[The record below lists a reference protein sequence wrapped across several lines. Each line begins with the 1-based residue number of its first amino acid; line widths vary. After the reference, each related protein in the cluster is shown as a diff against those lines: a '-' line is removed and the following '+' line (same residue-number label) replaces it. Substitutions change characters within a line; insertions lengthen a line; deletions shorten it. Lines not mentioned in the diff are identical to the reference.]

1 MPFDGS
7 VINSIVFELNQKL
20 QNGRIDKIYQPEKDE
35 LIIGIR
41 GFKES
46 YKLLISASSTYPRLH
61 LTMENKSNPQVP
73 PTFCML
79 LRKHLTGGRV
89 VSIHQPEFERIVE
102 ITIEC
107 QDEMGYSTTKM
118 LTVEIMG
125 RHSNII
131 FLDKESG
138 KIIDSIK
145 RISFDISSVREVLPG
160 RQYVYPPSNAEG
172 ELPKLSP
179 LTASFEN
186 FQKSIEHQSESLKAD
201 KFLMK
206 AFNGVSPIAAKEM
219 CTYGNIEFDSDIT
232 RISDEQRLSLYN
244 GLEVFALKLK
254 QNNYKPNI
262 VLEEGKLKDFFCI
275 DLKMYEHLQKRYL
288 DSISETVEKFYFEK
302 DNKDRI
308 KQKYGDIQKILT
320 NRLDRCY
327 KKLEILNDEL
337 SKAHDAGK
345 YKLYGD
351 LIMSNL
357 YQIAKDQS
365 KVNLINYFSEDQ
377 ENLEINMDTQLSPVS
392 NAQRYFKKYNK
403 SKSAM
408 ISIENQLLENNLE
421 IEYLETQADNLD
433 KCTEELEINE
443 IRQELAEQGY
453 TKKKIGSSKG
463 KNKNKV
469 AAPSKPMH
477 FMSSNG
483 FEIFVGKNNVQ
494 NDYLTI
500 KFAASNDIWLHT
512 KEIPGS
518 HVIVKA
524 GGKQLDD
531 ETLVEAANLAAFYSK
546 AKNSTKVPVDYT
558 ARKNVRKPNGAKPGM
573 VIYDT
578 NKTVYINPNEEDIKK
593 LTKIN

>member
-7 VINSIVFELNQKL
+7 VINSILFELNQKL

-41 GFKES
+41 GFQEN
-46 YKLLISASSTYPRLH
+46 YKLLISASSTFPRLH
-61 LTMENKSNPQVP
+61 LTMENKSNPQTP

-79 LRKHLTGGRV
+79 LRKHLIGGRL
-89 VSIHQPEFERIVE
+89 VSINQPEFERIIE

-172 ELPKLSP
+172 ELPKLNP

-186 FQKSIEHQSESLKAD
+186 LQKSIEHQADSLKVD

-206 AFNGVSPIAAKEM
+206 AFNGISPIAAKEM

-232 RISDEQRLSLYN
+232 RISDQQRLSLYK
-244 GLEVFALKLK
+244 GLETFASKLK
-254 QNNYKPNI
+254 QNEYKPNI
-262 VLEEGKLKDFFCI
+262 VIEQGKLKDFYCI
-275 DLKMYEHLQKRYL
+275 NLEMYEHLQKKYI

-308 KQKYGDIQKILT
+308 KQKYGDIQKIIT

-327 KKLEILNDEL
+327 KKLAILNDEL
-337 SKAHDAGK
+337 AKAHDAEK

-357 YQIAKDQS
+357 YQITKDQS
-365 KVNLINYFSEDQ
+365 KISLLNYFSENQ
-377 ENLEINMDTQLSPVS
+377 EHIEINMDTQLTPVS

-408 ISIENQLLENNLE
+408 VSIENQLQENALE
-421 IEYLETQADNLD
+421 IQYLETQADNLD

-453 TKKKIGSSKG
+453 TKRKKPGKG
-463 KNKNKV
+463 KTKAV
-469 AAPSKPMH
+469 AASKPMQ
-477 FMSSNG
+477 FVSSTG
-483 FEIFVGKNNVQ
+483 FEIYVGKNNVQ

-500 KFAASNDIWLHT
+500 KFAGPKDIWLHT

-518 HVIVKA
+518 HVIIKT
-524 GGKQLDD
+524 GGMQLDD
-531 ETLVEAANLAAFYSK
+531 ATLVEAANLAAFYSK
-546 AKNSTKVPVDYT
+546 AKNSSKVPVDYT
-558 ARKNVRKPNGAKPGM
+558 IRKNVRKPNGSKPGM
-573 VIYDT
+573 VIYES
-578 NKTVYINPNEEDIKK
+578 NKTVYIDPNEEDIKK
-593 LTKIN
+593 LTKMN

>member
-7 VINSIVFELNQKL
+7 VINSILFELNQKL

-41 GFKES
+41 GFQEN
-46 YKLLISASSTYPRLH
+46 YKLLISASSTFPRLH
-61 LTMENKSNPQVP
+61 LTMENKSNPQTP

-79 LRKHLTGGRV
+79 LRKHLIGGRLI
-89 VSIHQPEFERIVE
+89 SINQPEFERIIE

-172 ELPKLSP
+172 ELPKLNP

-186 FQKSIEHQSESLKAD
+186 LQKSIEHQADSLKVD

-206 AFNGVSPIAAKEM
+206 AFNGISPIAAKEM

-232 RISDEQRLSLYN
+232 RISDQQRLSLYK
-244 GLEVFALKLK
+244 GLETFASKLK
-254 QNNYKPNI
+254 QNEYKPNI
-262 VLEEGKLKDFFCI
+262 VIEQGKLKDFYCI
-275 DLKMYEHLQKRYL
+275 NLEMYEHLQKKYI

-308 KQKYGDIQKILT
+308 KQKYGDIQKIIT

-327 KKLEILNDEL
+327 KKLAILNDEL
-337 SKAHDAGK
+337 AKAHDAEK

-357 YQIAKDQS
+357 YQITKDQS
-365 KVNLINYFSEDQ
+365 KISLLNYFSENQ
-377 ENLEINMDTQLSPVS
+377 EHIEINMDTQLTPVS

-408 ISIENQLLENNLE
+408 VSIENQLQENALE
-421 IEYLETQADNLD
+421 IQYLETQADNLD

-453 TKKKIGSSKG
+453 TKRKKPGKG
-463 KNKNKV
+463 KTKAV
-469 AAPSKPMH
+469 AASKPMQ
-477 FMSSNG
+477 FVSSTG
-483 FEIFVGKNNVQ
+483 FEIYVGKNNVQ

-500 KFAASNDIWLHT
+500 KFAGPKDIWLHT

-518 HVIVKA
+518 HVIIKT
-524 GGKQLDD
+524 GGMQLDD
-531 ETLVEAANLAAFYSK
+531 ATLVEAANLAAFYSK
-546 AKNSTKVPVDYT
+546 AKNSSKVPVDYT
-558 ARKNVRKPNGAKPGM
+558 IRKNVRKPNGSKPGM
-573 VIYDT
+573 VIYES
-578 NKTVYINPNEEDIKK
+578 NKTVYIDPNEEDIKK
-593 LTKIN
+593 LTKMN

>member
-7 VINSIVFELNQKL
+7 VINSIIFELNQKL
-20 QNGRIDKIYQPEKDE
+20 QNGRIDKIHQPEKDE
-35 LIIGIR
+35 LIIAVR
-41 GFKES
+41 GFKEN

-61 LTMENKSNPQVP
+61 LTNESKSNPQSP

-79 LRKHLTGGRV
+79 LRKHLTGGRI
-89 VSIHQPEFERIVE
+89 VSIHQPEFERIIE
-102 ITIEC
+102 ITIES

-145 RISFDISSVREVLPG
+145 RISFDVSSVREVLPG
-160 RQYVYPPSNAEG
+160 RQYIYPPSSGEG
-172 ELPKLSP
+172 ALPKLNP
-179 LTASFEN
+179 LTASFESLI
-186 FQKSIEHQSESLKAD
+186 KSIEYETDSLKAD

-206 AFNGVSPIAAKEM
+206 AFNGISPVAAKEI
-219 CTYGNIEFDSDIT
+219 CTYSNIELDSDIT
-232 RISDEQRLSLYN
+232 RISDSLRLSLYK
-244 GLEVFALKLK
+244 GIELFVSKLK
-254 QNNYKPNI
+254 QNKYAPNI
-262 VLEEGKLKDFFCI
+262 ILEQGKPKDFYCI
-275 DLKMYEHLQKRYL
+275 ELSMYEHLQKEYL
-288 DSISETVEKFYFEK
+288 DSISETVERFYFVK

-308 KQKYGDIQKILT
+308 KQKYGDIQKIIS

-327 KKLEILNDEL
+327 KKLAILNDEL
-337 SKAHDAGK
+337 EKAHDAEK

-357 YQIAKDQS
+357 YQITKDQS
-365 KVNLINYFSEDQ
+365 KIKLLNYFSEDQ
-377 ENLEINMDTQLSPVS
+377 SVIEINMDTQLTTVA

-403 SKSAM
+403 SKSA
-408 ISIENQLLENNLE
+408 ITSIQHQLDENKQEL
-421 IEYLETQADNLD
+421 EYLETQADNLE

-453 TKKKIGSSKG
+453 TKKKKLVKG
-463 KNKNKV
+463 KAKSV
-469 AAPSKPMH
+469 AASKPMQ
-477 FMSSNG
+477 FVSSTG
-483 FEIFVGKNNVQ
+483 IEIYVGKNNVQ

-500 KFAASNDIWLHT
+500 KFAGPKDIWLHT

-518 HVIVKA
+518 HVIIRT
-524 GGKQLDD
+524 GGEQLDD
-531 ETLVEAANLAAFYSK
+531 ATLVEAANLAAFYSK

-578 NKTVYINPNEEDIKK
+578 NRTIYIDPNEEDINK

>member
-7 VINSIVFELNQKL
+7 VINSILFELNEKL

-41 GFKES
+41 GFKEN
-46 YKLLISASSTYPRLH
+46 YKLLISASPTFPRLH
-61 LTMENKSNPQVP
+61 LTMENKSNPQTP

-79 LRKHLTGGRV
+79 LRKHLIGGRL

-131 FLDKESG
+131 FMDKESG

-172 ELPKLSP
+172 ELPKLNP
-179 LTASFEN
+179 LTASFDN
-186 FQKSIEHQSESLKAD
+186 LKKSIEHQSDSLKVD

-206 AFNGVSPIAAKEM
+206 AFNGISPIAAKEM

-232 RISDEQRLSLYN
+232 RISDEQRLSLYK
-244 GLEVFALKLK
+244 GLETFVTRLK
-254 QNNYKPNI
+254 QNEYKPNI
-262 VLEEGKLKDFFCI
+262 VLDQGKLKDFYCI
-275 DLKMYEHLQKRYL
+275 ELAMYEHLQKEYI
-288 DSISETVEKFYFEK
+288 DSISEAVEKFYFVK

-308 KQKYGDIQKILT
+308 KQKYGDIQKIIN

-327 KKLEILNDEL
+327 KKLEILNNEL
-337 SKAHDAGK
+337 EKAHDAEK

-357 YQIAKDQS
+357 YQITKDQS
-365 KVNLINYFSEDQ
+365 KVSLLNYFSETQSYLD
-377 ENLEINMDTQLSPVS
+377 ISMDTQLTPVS

-403 SKSAM
+403 SKSALV
-408 ISIENQLLENNLE
+408 SIEHQLNENKQEL
-421 IEYLETQADNLD
+421 EYLETQADNLD

-443 IRQELAEQGY
+443 IRNELAEQGY
-453 TKKKIGSSKG
+453 TKKKKAGKG
-463 KNKNKV
+463 KSKAV
-469 AAPSKPMH
+469 ASSKPMQ
-477 FMSSNG
+477 FISSTG
-483 FEIFVGKNNVQ
+483 LEIYVGKNNVQ

-500 KFAASNDIWLHT
+500 KFAGPKDIWLHT

-518 HVIVKA
+518 HVIIKTDGA
-524 GGKQLDD
+524 PLDD
-531 ETLVEAANLAAFYSK
+531 ATLVEAANLAAFYSK

-558 ARKNVRKPNGAKPGM
+558 IRKNVRKPNGAKPGM

-578 NKTVYINPNEEDIKK
+578 NKTVYIDPNEDDIKK

>member
-46 YKLLISASSTYPRLH
+46 FKLLISASSTYPRLH

-186 FQKSIEHQSESLKAD
+186 LQNSIEHQSDSLKVD

-206 AFNGVSPIAAKEM
+206 AFNGISPIAAKEM
-219 CTYGNIEFDSDIT
+219 CIYGNIDFDSDIT
-232 RISDEQRLSLYN
+232 RISDELRRALYR
-244 GLEVFALKLK
+244 GLEFFVTKLK
-254 QNNYKPNI
+254 QNEYKPNI
-262 VLEEGKLKDFFCI
+262 ILEQGKLKDFYCI
-275 DLKMYEHLQKRYL
+275 DLKIYEHLHKEYL
-288 DSISETVEKFYFEK
+288 DSISEVVERFYFVK

-308 KQKYGDIQKILT
+308 KQKYGDIQKIIN

-327 KKLEILNDEL
+327 KKLEILNNEL
-337 SKAHDAGK
+337 EKAHDAEK

-351 LIMSNL
+351 LILSNL
-357 YQIAKDQS
+357 YQITKDQS
-365 KVNLINYFSEDQ
+365 KVSLLNYFSEDQ
-377 ENLEINMDTQLSPVS
+377 SYIDISMDTQITPVS

-408 ISIENQLLENNLE
+408 ISIEHQLNENKQEL
-421 IEYLETQADNLD
+421 EYLETQADNLE

-453 TKKKIGSSKG
+453 TKKKKVVKG
-463 KNKNKV
+463 KSKAV
-469 AAPSKPMH
+469 ASSKPMQ
-477 FMSSNG
+477 FISSTG
-483 FEIFVGKNNVQ
+483 VEIYVGKNNVQ

-500 KFAASNDIWLHT
+500 KFAGPKDIWLHT

-518 HVIVKA
+518 HVIIRTA
-524 GGKQLDD
+524 GGQLDD
-531 ETLVEAANLAAFYSK
+531 ATLVEAANLAAFYSK

-578 NKTVYINPNEEDIKK
+578 NKTVYIDPNEEDIKK

>member
-7 VINSIVFELNQKL
+7 VINSIIDELNQKL
-20 QNGRIDKIYQPEKDE
+20 QNGRVDKIYQPEKDE
-35 LIIGIR
+35 LILGIR
-41 GFKES
+41 GYKEN
-46 YKLLISASSTYPRLH
+46 YKLLISASSNYPRIH

-79 LRKHLTGGRV
+79 LRKHLLGGRL

-145 RISFDISSVREVLPG
+145 RVSFDISSVREVLPG
-160 RQYVYPPSNAEG
+160 RQYFYPPSGGEG
-172 ELPKLSP
+172 ELPKLNP
-179 LTASFEN
+179 LTASFESL
-186 FQKSIEHQSESLKAD
+186 QKSIEGQSESLKAD

-206 AFNGVSPIAAKEM
+206 AFNGISPVAAKEI
-219 CTYGNIEFDSDIT
+219 CTYGGIEFDADIT
-232 RISDEQRLSLYN
+232 RISDEQRLSLYK
-244 GLEVFALKLK
+244 GLAAFVLRLDQK
-254 QNNYKPNI
+254 QYKPNI
-262 VLEEGKLKDFFCI
+262 VLDQGKLKDFYCI
-275 DLKMYEHLQKRYL
+275 DLKMYAHLQKEYIE
-288 DSISETVEKFYFEK
+288 SISEAVERFYFEK

-308 KQKYGDIQKILT
+308 KQKYGDIQKIIT

-327 KKLEILNDEL
+327 KKLSILDEEL
-337 SKAHDAGK
+337 GKAHDAEK

-357 YQIAKDQS
+357 YQITKDQS
-365 KVNLINYFSEDQ
+365 KINVLNYFSENPDYI
-377 ENLEINMDTQLSPVS
+377 EISMDTQLTPIS

-403 SKSAM
+403 SKSALT
-408 ISIENQLLENNLE
+408 SIEQQLKENKLE
-421 IEYLETQADNLD
+421 IEYLETQADNLE

-453 TKKKIGSSKG
+453 TKKKKVGKG
-463 KNKNKV
+463 KSKA

-477 FMSSNG
+477 FISSTG
-483 FEIFVGKNNVQ
+483 LEIYVGKNNIQ

-500 KFAASNDIWLHT
+500 KFAGPNDIWLHT

-518 HVIVKA
+518 HVIVQTA
-524 GGKQLDD
+524 GKQIDD
-531 ETLVEAANLAAFYSK
+531 TTLEEAANLAAFYSK

-558 ARKNVRKPNGAKPGM
+558 IRKNVRKPNGSKPGM
-573 VIYDT
+573 VIYEN
-578 NKTVYINPNEEDIKK
+578 NKTVYIDPNEEAIKK
-593 LTKIN
+593 LKKVN

>member
-7 VINSIVFELNQKL
+7 VINSIIDELNQKL
-20 QNGRIDKIYQPEKDE
+20 QNGRVDKIYQPEKDE
-35 LIIGIR
+35 LILGIR
-41 GFKES
+41 GFKEN
-46 YKLLISASSTYPRLH
+46 YKLLISASSNYPRIH

-79 LRKHLTGGRV
+79 LRKHLLGGRL

-107 QDEMGYSTTKM
+107 QDEMGYSTTKV

-145 RISFDISSVREVLPG
+145 RVSFDISSVREVLPG
-160 RQYVYPPSNAEG
+160 RQYFYPPSGGEG
-172 ELPKLSP
+172 ELPKLNP
-179 LTASFEN
+179 LTASFESL
-186 FQKSIEHQSESLKAD
+186 QKSIESQSESLKAD

-206 AFNGVSPIAAKEM
+206 AFNGISPVAAKEI
-219 CTYGNIEFDSDIT
+219 CTYSDIEFDADIT
-232 RISDEQRLSLYN
+232 RISDEQRLSLYK
-244 GLEVFALKLK
+244 GLAAFVLRLNQK
-254 QNNYKPNI
+254 QYKPNI
-262 VLEEGKLKDFFCI
+262 VLDQGKLKDFYCI
-275 DLKMYEHLQKRYL
+275 DLKMYAHLQKEYIE
-288 DSISETVEKFYFEK
+288 SISEAVERFYFEK

-308 KQKYGDIQKILT
+308 KQKYGDIQKIIT

-327 KKLEILNDEL
+327 KKLSILDEEL
-337 SKAHDAGK
+337 GKAHDAEK

-357 YQIAKDQS
+357 YQITKDQS
-365 KVNLINYFSEDQ
+365 KINVLNYFSENPDYI
-377 ENLEINMDTQLSPVS
+377 EISMDTQLTPIS

-403 SKSAM
+403 SKSALT
-408 ISIENQLLENNLE
+408 SIEQQLKENKLE
-421 IEYLETQADNLD
+421 IEYLETQADNLE

-453 TKKKIGSSKG
+453 TKKKKVGKG
-463 KNKNKV
+463 KSKA

-477 FMSSNG
+477 FISSTG
-483 FEIFVGKNNVQ
+483 LEIYVGKNNIQ

-500 KFAASNDIWLHT
+500 KFAGPNDIWLHT

-518 HVIVKA
+518 HVIVQTA
-524 GGKQLDD
+524 GKQIDD
-531 ETLVEAANLAAFYSK
+531 TTLEEAANLAAFYSK

-558 ARKNVRKPNGAKPGM
+558 IRKNVRKPNGSKPGM
-573 VIYDT
+573 VIYEN
-578 NKTVYINPNEEDIKK
+578 NKTVYIDPNEEAIKK
-593 LTKIN
+593 LKKVN

>member
-186 FQKSIEHQSESLKAD
+186 FLKSIQHQSDSLKAD

-206 AFNGVSPIAAKEM
+206 VFNGVSPIAAKEM

>member
-7 VINSIVFELNQKL
+7 VINSIIFELNQKL

-46 YKLLISASSTYPRLH
+46 YKLLLSASSTFPRLH
-61 LTMENKSNPQVP
+61 LTTENKSNPMAP

-79 LRKHLTGGRV
+79 LRKHLIGGRV
-89 VSIHQPEFERIVE
+89 VSIHQPEFERIIE

-118 LTVEIMG
+118 LTIEIMG

-131 FLDKESG
+131 FLDKESR

-160 RQYVYPPSNAEG
+160 KQYVYPPSNAEG

-179 LTASFEN
+179 LTASFEDLK
-186 FQKSIEHQSESLKAD
+186 KSIEHQVDSLKVD

-206 AFNGVSPIAAKEM
+206 AFNGISPIAAKEM

-232 RISDEQRLSLYN
+232 RISDSQRLSLYE
-244 GLEVFALKLK
+244 GIETFASRLN
-254 QNNYKPNI
+254 QNQYKPNI
-262 VLEEGKLKDFFCI
+262 ILEENKLKDFYCF
-275 DLKMYEHLQKRYL
+275 DLEMYEHLQKKYM

-308 KQKYGDIQKILT
+308 KQKYGDIQKIIN

-327 KKLEILNDEL
+327 KKLEILNNEL
-337 SKAHDAGK
+337 EKAHDAEK

-357 YQIAKDQS
+357 YQITKDQS
-365 KVNLINYFSEDQ
+365 KIKLLNYFSEAEEQ
-377 ENLEINMDTQLSPVS
+377 IEINMDTQLTPVS

-408 ISIENQLLENNLE
+408 ISIGHQLSENKQEL
-421 IEYLETQADNLD
+421 EYLETQSDNLD

-453 TKKKIGSSKG
+453 TKKKKIVKG
-463 KNKNKV
+463 KSKAV
-469 AAPSKPMH
+469 ASSKPMQ
-477 FMSSNG
+477 FISSTG
-483 FEIFVGKNNVQ
+483 LEIYVGKNNVQ

-500 KFAASNDIWLHT
+500 KFAGPKDIWLHT

-518 HVIVKA
+518 HVIIRT
-524 GGKQLDD
+524 GGVQLDD
-531 ETLVEAANLAAFYSK
+531 TTLVEAANLAAFYSK
-546 AKNSTKVPVDYT
+546 AKNSSKVPVDYT

-573 VIYDT
+573 VIYDS
-578 NKTVYINPNEEDIKK
+578 NKTVYIDPNEDDIKK
-593 LTKIN
+593 LTKVN

>member
-7 VINSIVFELNQKL
+7 VINSIIDELNQKL

-35 LIIGIR
+35 LILGIR
-41 GFKES
+41 GFKEN
-46 YKLLISASSTYPRLH
+46 YKLLISASSNYPRIH

-79 LRKHLTGGRV
+79 LRKHLLGGRL

-107 QDEMGYSTTKM
+107 QDEMGYSTTKV

-131 FLDKESG
+131 FLDKESS

-145 RISFDISSVREVLPG
+145 RVSFDISSVREVLPG
-160 RQYVYPPSNAEG
+160 RQYVYPPSAGEG
-172 ELPKLSP
+172 ELPKLNP
-179 LTASFEN
+179 LTASFEDL
-186 FQKSIEHQSESLKAD
+186 QKSIEGQAESLKTD

-206 AFNGVSPIAAKEM
+206 AFNGISPVAAKEI
-219 CTYGNIEFDSDIT
+219 CTYGDIEFDSDIT
-232 RISDEQRLSLYN
+232 RISDEQRLSLYKA
-244 GLEVFALKLK
+244 LATFVLKLSQK
-254 QNNYKPNI
+254 EYKPNI
-262 VLEEGKLKDFFCI
+262 ILDQGKLKDFYCI
-275 DLKMYEHLQKRYL
+275 DLKMYAHLQKEYL
-288 DSISETVEKFYFEK
+288 DSISEAVERFYFEK

-308 KQKYGDIQKILT
+308 KQKYGDIQKIIS

-327 KKLEILNDEL
+327 KKLSILDEEL
-337 SKAHDAGK
+337 SKAHDAEK

-357 YQIAKDQS
+357 YQITKDQN
-365 KVNLINYFSEDQ
+365 KINVLNYFSENP
-377 ENLEINMDTQLSPVS
+377 ESIEISMDTQLTPIS

-403 SKSAM
+403 SKSALT
-408 ISIENQLLENNLE
+408 SIEQQLKENKLE
-421 IEYLETQADNLD
+421 IEYLETQADNLE

-453 TKKKIGSSKG
+453 TKKKKPVKG
-463 KNKNKV
+463 KSKV

-477 FMSSNG
+477 FISTTG
-483 FEIFVGKNNVQ
+483 FEVYVGKNNIQ

-500 KFAASNDIWLHT
+500 KFAGPNDIWLHT

-518 HVIVKA
+518 HVIVQTA
-524 GGKQLDD
+524 GKQIDD
-531 ETLVEAANLAAFYSK
+531 ATLAEAANLAAFYSK

-558 ARKNVRKPNGAKPGM
+558 IRKNVRKPNGSKPGM
-573 VIYDT
+573 VIYEN
-578 NKTVYINPNEEDIKK
+578 NKTVYIDPDEEAIKK
-593 LTKIN
+593 LTKVN

>member
-7 VINSIVFELNQKL
+7 VINSILFELNQKL

-41 GFKES
+41 GFKEN
-46 YKLLISASSTYPRLH
+46 YKLLISASSNFPRLH
-61 LTMENKSNPQVP
+61 LTTENKSNPQTP

-89 VSIHQPEFERIVE
+89 ISINQPEFERIVE

-131 FLDKESG
+131 FLDKESS

-145 RISFDISSVREVLPG
+145 RINFEISSVREILPG
-160 RQYVYPPSNAEG
+160 RQYVYPPSNPEG

-179 LTASFEN
+179 LTATFEDIK
-186 FQKSIEHQSESLKAD
+186 KSIEHQADSLKVD

-206 AFNGVSPIAAKEM
+206 AFNGLSPIAAKEI
-219 CTYGNIEFDSDIT
+219 CANGNIEFDSDIT
-232 RISDEQRLSLYN
+232 RISDEQRLSLFK
-244 GLEVFALKLK
+244 GMEVFTSRLK
-254 QNNYKPNI
+254 QNEYKPNI
-262 VLEEGKLKDFFCI
+262 IMEQGKLKDFYCM
-275 DLKMYEHLQKRYL
+275 DLKLYEHLQKNYI

-308 KQKYGDIQKILT
+308 KQKYGDIQKILN

-327 KKLEILNDEL
+327 KKQEILNNEL
-337 SKAHDAGK
+337 DKAHDAEK
-345 YKLYGD
+345 YKLFGD

-357 YQIAKDQS
+357 YQITKDQS
-365 KVNLINYFSEDQ
+365 KVNLLNYFSEDQ
-377 ENLEINMDTQLSPVS
+377 AYIEINMDTQLNPVS

-408 ISIENQLLENNLE
+408 ISIENQLQENKLE
-421 IEYLETQADNLD
+421 IQYLEAQADNLD

-443 IRQELAEQGY
+443 IRLELAEQGY
-453 TKKKIGSSKG
+453 TKKKKVGKG
-463 KNKNKV
+463 KSKAV
-469 AAPSKPMH
+469 ASSKPMQ
-477 FMSSNG
+477 FISSTG
-483 FEIFVGKNNVQ
+483 LEIYVGKNNVQ

-500 KFAASNDIWLHT
+500 KFAGPKDIWLHT

-518 HVIVKA
+518 HVIIKT
-524 GGKQLDD
+524 GGKELDD
-531 ETLVEAANLAAFYSK
+531 ATLAEAANLAAFYSK
-546 AKNSTKVPVDYT
+546 AKNSSKVPVDYT
-558 ARKNVRKPNGAKPGM
+558 IRKNVRKPNGSKPGM
-573 VIYDT
+573 VIYEG
-578 NKTVYINPNEEDIKK
+578 NKTVYIEPNEEAIKK